1 MMTQVLIA
9 EDESVLARN
18 LATALRRLDIE
29 ATVVTS
35 YRSAVQALS
44 ERTFDMICTDINL
57 GDGSGLEL
65 SDRVRCTSPD
75 VPIIVF
81 TGQDSVENRVRA
93 EDFGPAAFL
102 TKPFSLARFRE
113 LVSTLLDTPLPQ
125 MPSRSDGPSKLSV
138 LMYSHDS
145 IGLGHMRRNAS
156 IAAQIARKHPGASIL
171 MLVGSPTGAL
181 FELAPGVDV
190 IKLPSIAK
198 VGVDTWLPSS
208 LRIPARQ
215 LGELR
220 AGLIER
226 AVQCFAP
233 DVMLV
238 DHEPAGVW
246 DELRGALRY
255 VREHLP
261 ATRVVL
267 GLRDILDEPDRTRA
281 RWREKGIDQLIRST
295 YDKVFIYGSQ
305 DVFPSAERYGLDEIG
320 PKLGVQYCGYVVA
333 RSSLRRSPIVD
344 RAARPRLLISG
355 AGGRDAY
362 PMIDAALQALESLD
376 TTHRPITTV
385 VSGPLMEEEFRD
397 ALRRR
402 CDVMGCEFHGS
413 CSDLTDRLV
422 DTDLLMTMGGYNSVL
437 ESIAAGCPTL
447 VIPRIGPSAEQR
459 IRAATLAARGLV
471 QTTVLYPGVVA
482 ELAALFTTLA
492 IRSKALPEKLPMDGA
507 EVAARALIE
516 IAGVGATQVRF

>member
-1 MMTQVLIA
+1 MPQVLIA
-9 EDESVLARN
+9 EDETVLARN
-18 LATALRRLDIE
+18 LAIALRRLDID

-35 YRSAVQALS
+35 YQSAMQAVS
-44 ERTFDMICTDINL
+44 QCRFDMICTDINL

-65 SDRVRCTSPD
+65 SDRVRSTLPD

-113 LVSTLLDTPLPQ
+113 LVSTLLDTPLPDR
-125 MPSRSDGPSKLSV
+125 PPRADVRSKLSV

-156 IAAQIARKHPGASIL
+156 IAAQIARTHPGASIL
-171 MLVGSPTGAL
+171 MLVGSPTGTL

-198 VGVDTWLPSS
+198 VGVDVWLPSS
-208 LRIPARQ
+208 LRIPASQ
-215 LGELR
+215 VGALR

-233 DVMLV
+233 DVILV

-255 VREHLP
+255 VRTHLP

-267 GLRDILDEPDRTRA
+267 GLRDILDEPDKTRS
-281 RWREKGIDQLIRST
+281 RWRDKGIDELIRYA
-295 YDKVFIYGSQ
+295 YDQVFVYGSQ
-305 DVFPSAERYGLDEIG
+305 DVYPSAQLYGLDQIS
-320 PKLGVQYCGYVVA
+320 PMLGVQYCGYVVA
-333 RSSLRRSPIVD
+333 RSNQRRTTDALPGQ
-344 RAARPRLLISG
+344 RPRLLISG

-362 PMIDAALQALESLD
+362 PMITAALQALESLAAER
-376 TTHRPITTV
+376 RPLTTV
-385 VSGPLMEEEFRD
+385 VSGPLMEQEFRD
-397 ALRRR
+397 ALRER
-402 CDVMGCEFHGS
+402 CLAMELEFHAS
-413 CSDLTDRLV
+413 CNDLTDRLV
-422 DTDLLMTMGGYNSVL
+422 NADLLMTMGGYNSVL

-459 IRAATLAARGLV
+459 IRAATLAARGLLKA
-471 QTTVLYPGVVA
+471 TTIHPGLVV
-482 ELAALFTTLA
+482 ELAAEFSALTV
-492 IRSKALPEKLPMDGA
+492 RSKASPVPLPIDGA
-507 EVAARALIE
+507 EVAARALIQ
-516 IAGVGATQVRF
+516 IGAARIVQVPT